1 MKPEPVKSELVKS
14 ELVKSVTPI
23 KENKNLSVRELL
35 TKLVD
40 DKENKEKRTAT
51 KKKKKKWKFP
61 AKWKMQAKKSSKKR
75 DAVLIFYLNLK
86 GELEQ
91 PLVVPIYSGHMVII
105 RNKVYEVDPR
115 AFWTIKIGF
124 KTYKLLIIKEIDRK
138 PVSNL
143 NWDEIRRRGDATD
156 SDEFLIKA
164 ALKAQVTHAAKQV
177 SKSIVFFIIAAVVIG
192 GIVLF
197 TMSGGE

>member
-1 MKPEPVKSELVKS
+1 MDPIRRRKPIDRPERSL
-14 ELVKSVTPI
+14 PI
-23 KENKNLSVRELL
+23 KKEEKEKLGVRELL

-40 DKENKEKRTAT
+40 EKENKEKRTTT
-51 KKKKKKWKFP
+51 KKKKKKWRFP
-61 AKWKMQAKKSSKKR
+61 TKWKMQAKKSSKHR
-75 DAVLIFYLNLK
+75 DAVLVFYLNVK

-91 PLVVPIYSGHMVII
+91 PLVVPIYSGNMIII

-124 KTYKLLIIKEIDRK
+124 KTYKLLIIKEIDRR

-143 NWDEIRRRGDATD
+143 DWDDIRRRGDATD

-164 ALKAQVTHAAKQV
+164 ALKAQITTTARQV
-177 SKSIVFFIIAAVVIG
+177 SKGIIYFILAAVVIG

-197 TMSGGE
+197 VMSGK